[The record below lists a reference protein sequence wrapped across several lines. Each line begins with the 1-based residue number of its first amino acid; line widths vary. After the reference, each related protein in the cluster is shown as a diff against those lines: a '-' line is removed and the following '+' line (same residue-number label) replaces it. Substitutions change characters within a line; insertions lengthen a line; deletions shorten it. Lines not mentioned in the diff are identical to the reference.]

1 MRDADNWSSAK
12 EGVSDFSARTPPPIV
27 SPRGNYYL
35 GALTVKLRRP
45 LKPRGSAT
53 TTTTSTTTNSS
64 SSQPTIATSNA
75 ANNSSMSFF
84 EDSDE
89 ELEIEDDG

>member
-53 TTTTSTTTNSS
+53 TTSSTTTNSS

>member
-53 TTTTSTTTNSS
+53 TTSSTTNSS
-64 SSQPTIATSNA
+64 SSQPTIATSTA
-75 ANNSSMSFF
+75 TNSSMSFF

>member
-53 TTTTSTTTNSS
+53 TTSSTTNSS
-64 SSQPTIATSNA
+64 SSQPTIATSTA
-75 ANNSSMSFF
+75 TSSSMSFF